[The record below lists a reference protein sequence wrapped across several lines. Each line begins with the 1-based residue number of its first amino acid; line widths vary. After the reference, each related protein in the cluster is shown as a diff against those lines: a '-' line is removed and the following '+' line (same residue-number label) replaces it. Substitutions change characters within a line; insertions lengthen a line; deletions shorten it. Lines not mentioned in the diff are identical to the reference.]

1 MSDLFS
7 ALEKLTNAFG
17 KLSYLETLLKD
28 IKIQV
33 YDHEKRLM
41 KLESST
47 ELNMSQMKN
56 FFYEEFIKKSQVLN
70 ATPKRIEDNS

>member
-1 MSDLFS
+1 MSDVFS

-47 ELNMSQMKN
+47 ELNISRIKN
-56 FFYEEFIKKSQVLN
+56 IFYEEFFKKNKVLD
-70 ATPKRIEDNS
+70 ATPKQIEDNS